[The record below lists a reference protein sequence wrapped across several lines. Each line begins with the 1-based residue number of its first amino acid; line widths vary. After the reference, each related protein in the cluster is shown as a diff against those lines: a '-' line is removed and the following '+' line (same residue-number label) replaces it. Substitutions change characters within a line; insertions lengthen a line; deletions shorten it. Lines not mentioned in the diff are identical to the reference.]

1 LKKDPALAKVLTLAW
16 TGNTT
21 TETREGAWRF
31 SASASPEE
39 RTMATYYGYGSLPT
53 LVPER
58 PPLLMLDRLEIADDG
73 SSAVGVKVVSIGE
86 DYFQGHFPGNPI
98 MPGVLQV
105 AAMFQLSAALLRSRG
120 ELGLPNLASLKRVKF
135 RRPVIPG
142 DVLRIETALTAS
154 GDSSWT
160 FEAKALVRGDVAS
173 SGTLTLNLL
182 DPTTAFRAPT
192 PVDPP
197 LPADLSG
204 TLADLPTIL
213 GMIPHRYPFLL
224 VDRLALIDGS
234 RVVGIKNVTGNE
246 ALFRGL
252 AQPIFPGFLQIEAA
266 AQTACA
272 RALQLPENQGKL
284 GYFMSVDEATFTA
297 VVQAGD
303 QLLMDVSTHMRGRFG
318 VASAVLSV
326 AGRTVTEAA
335 MKFAI
340 VDRPAAV

>member
-1 LKKDPALAKVLTLAW
+1 MV
-16 TGNTT
+16 
-21 TETREGAWRF
+21 
-31 SASASPEE
+31 
-39 RTMATYYGYGSLPT
+39 
-53 LVPER
+53 
-58 PPLLMLDRLEIADDG
+58 DRLEIATDG
-73 SSAVGVKVVSIGE
+73 AAAVGVKVVSIDE
-86 DYFQGHFPGNPI
+86 DFFQGHFPGNPI

-105 AAMFQLSAALLRSRG
+105 AAMCQLSEALVRSRG
-120 ELGLPNLASLKRVKF
+120 ASRIPHLASLKRVKF

-142 DVLRIETALTAS
+142 DVLRIETALSAS

-160 FEAKALVRGDVAS
+160 FEARTLVRGEVAS
-173 SGTLTLNLL
+173 SGTLTLGLL
-182 DPTTAFRAPT
+182 DPATAFRAPSV
-192 PVDPP
+192 VDPP
-197 LPADLSG
+197 LPEDLAG
-204 TLADLPTIL
+204 TLADVPILL

-252 AQPIFPGFLQIEAA
+252 AQPVFPGFLQIEAA

-284 GYFMSVDEATFTA
+284 GYFMSVDEATFTD
-297 VVQAGD
+297 VVQPGD

-318 VASAVLSV
+318 VATAVLSV

-340 VDRPAAV
+340 VDRPGAA